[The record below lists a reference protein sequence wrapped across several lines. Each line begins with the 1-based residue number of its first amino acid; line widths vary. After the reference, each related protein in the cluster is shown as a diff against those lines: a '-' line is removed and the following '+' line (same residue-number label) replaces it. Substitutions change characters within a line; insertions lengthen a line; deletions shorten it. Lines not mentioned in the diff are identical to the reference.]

1 MFLALCILAII
12 ALFIASVRYL
22 VRTWYPR
29 QEFWDGPEVDPHLQ
43 SRIIGEILIKYP
55 DSPYLREAFKDEAKT
70 ATAVQQYLELEQL
83 NLPEA
88 EYQKRLDEI
97 IKNINIDDIMR

>member
-1 MFLALCILAII
+1 MFLALCIFAIA
-12 ALFIASVRYL
+12 ALFFVSARYL
-22 VRTWYPR
+22 VRTWFPR
-29 QEFWDGPEVDPHLQ
+29 QEFWDGPKVDPDLQ

-55 DSPYLREAFKDEAKT
+55 DSSYLREAFKDEAVT
-70 ATAVQQYLELEQL
+70 ADAVHKYLELERQ
-83 NLPEA
+83 NLSEA